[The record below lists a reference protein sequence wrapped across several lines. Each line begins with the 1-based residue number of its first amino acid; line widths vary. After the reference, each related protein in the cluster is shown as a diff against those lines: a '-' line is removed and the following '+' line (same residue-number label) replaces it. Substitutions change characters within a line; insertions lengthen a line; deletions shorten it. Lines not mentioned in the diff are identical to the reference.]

1 MNHTEQRPL
10 LVTKFTP
17 VFQVFS
23 PRFFV
28 PCSECITKRARPVL
42 ELEMFNLHMLIYVIP
57 VLGIISTN
65 GGMISAFGIECIFHV
80 FRFYYGIV
88 VGCDMHHLQVLG
100 HYLELILFEQQVLL

>member
-1 MNHTEQRPL
+1 MNNTEPRPL

-17 VFQVFS
+17 VFQLLP

-42 ELEMFNLHMLIYVIP
+42 ELEMFNLQMLICVIP

-65 GGMISAFGIECIFHV
+65 GAMISAFGTSCI
-80 FRFYYGIV
+80 
-88 VGCDMHHLQVLG
+88 
-100 HYLELILFEQQVLL
+100 